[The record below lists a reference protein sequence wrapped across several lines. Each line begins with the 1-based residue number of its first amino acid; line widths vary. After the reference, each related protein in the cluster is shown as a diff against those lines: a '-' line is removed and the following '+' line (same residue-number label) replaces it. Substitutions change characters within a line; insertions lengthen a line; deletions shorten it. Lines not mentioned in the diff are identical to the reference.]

1 MPDPFLPEE
10 ESVTCQGVIYKL
22 RPGVFYHLVDP
33 EGFLLW
39 NARLSVGLV
48 DSASLIA
55 SAEGLE
61 DVTTLYHFARAQDPK
76 ERVWEKIRQVQFPCR
91 PSRFKALFLFDESNA
106 ALLTQKAW
114 FPNETRLL
122 LESRVVSQSLIH
134 RADTRWLDACEHQW
148 ESAARNYCSGVMTD
162 NPMPEVIVHGSVHFP
177 GWKDSPFGIL
187 LGIQVNPR
195 ERKE

>member
-1 MPDPFLPEE
+1 MPGPFLPEE

-39 NARLSVGLV
+39 NARLSEGLV

-76 ERVWEKIRQVQFPCR
+76 ERVWEKSGRYNSHVGLQDSTPFSC
-91 PSRFKALFLFDESNA
+91 SM
-106 ALLTQKAW
+106 
-114 FPNETRLL
+114 
-122 LESRVVSQSLIH
+122 SQ
-134 RADTRWLDACEHQW
+134 
-148 ESAARNYCSGVMTD
+148 M
-162 NPMPEVIVHGSVHFP
+162 
-177 GWKDSPFGIL
+177 
-187 LGIQVNPR
+187 
-195 ERKE
+195 